1 MARELV
7 RRSLPSGQTARVVMS
22 EAADGDLAVGGP
34 EDLLTSRRKAV
45 VAGRWTWLH
54 QVHGTTVVDVSE
66 PGGGSGSSADAL
78 VTATTVAPL
87 AVQVADCVPVALIS
101 PTGVVAIAH
110 AGWRGLADG
119 VLERTAEAVL
129 TRGGR
134 AAEAVV
140 GPHIGACCYEFGQDD
155 LQNLVDQLGPSVRSR
170 TSDGRPAADLAAAVR
185 AVLDGLSIPVA
196 VADGTCTSCD
206 DRYWSYRATGTACRQ
221 AMVVVLE
228 EAA

>member
-22 EAADGDLAVGGP
+22 EVADGDLAVGGP

-66 PGGGSGSSADAL
+66 PGGGSGSLADAL

-101 PTGVVAIAH
+101 STGVVAIAH
-110 AGWRGLADG
+110 GGWRGLADG

-170 TSDGRPAADLAAAVR
+170 TSDDRPAADLAAGVR

>member
-34 EDLLTSRRKAV
+34 EDVLTSRRKAV
-45 VAGRWTWLH
+45 VPGPWAWLH

-66 PGGGSGSSADAL
+66 PDGGSGSSADAL
-78 VTATTVAPL
+78 VTATTIAPL

-155 LQNLVDQLGPSVRSR
+155 LQNLVDRLGPSVRSW
-170 TSDGRPAADLAAAVR
+170 TTDGQPAADLAAGVR
-185 AVLDGLSIPVA
+185 TVLDGLSIPVA
-196 VADGTCTSCD
+196 IADGTCTSCD

-228 EAA
+228 EAG

>member
-7 RRSLPSGQTARVVMS
+7 RRSLPSGQAARVVMS

-78 VTATTVAPL
+78 VTATTIAPL

-155 LQNLVDQLGPSVRSR
+155 LQNLVDQLGPSIRSW
-170 TSDGRPAADLAAAVR
+170 TTDGQPAADLAAGVR
-185 AVLDGLSIPVA
+185 TVLDGLSIPVA
-196 VADGTCTSCD
+196 IADGTCTSCD

>member
-22 EAADGDLAVGGP
+22 EVADGNLAVGGP
-34 EDLLTSRRKAV
+34 DDLLTSRRKAV
-45 VAGRWTWLH
+45 LAGRWAWLH

-78 VTATTVAPL
+78 VTAVTVAPL

-101 PTGVVAIAH
+101 STGVVAIAH

-129 TRGGR
+129 TQGGR

-155 LQNLVDQLGPSVRSR
+155 LQNLVDRLGSSIRSW
-170 TSDGRPAADLAAAVR
+170 TTDGQPAADLAAGVR
-185 AVLDGLSIPVA
+185 TVLDGLSIPVA
-196 VADGTCTSCD
+196 IADGTCTSCD

-228 EAA
+228 EAG

>member
-34 EDLLTSRRKAV
+34 EDLLISRRRAV
-45 VAGRWTWLH
+45 APGPWAWLH
-54 QVHGTTVVDVSE
+54 QVHGTTVVDVYE

-78 VTATTVAPL
+78 VTATTAAPL

-101 PTGVVAIAH
+101 PIGVVAIAH
-110 AGWRGLADG
+110 AGWRGLANG
-119 VLERTAEAVL
+119 VLEHAAAAVSA
-129 TRGGR
+129 RGGR

-140 GPHIGACCYEFGQDD
+140 GPHIGACCYEFGHDD
-155 LQNLVDQLGPSVRSR
+155 LENLVNQLGPSVRSR
-170 TSDGRPAADLAAAVR
+170 TSDGQLAADLAAGVR
-185 AVLDGLSIPVA
+185 TVLDGLSIPVS
-196 VADGTCTSCD
+196 VADGACTSCD

-221 AMVVVLE
+221 AMVVVLA
-228 EAA
+228 EAG

>member
-1 MARELV
+1 MARELA
-7 RRSLPSGQTARVVMS
+7 RRSLSSGQTARVVMS

-66 PGGGSGSSADAL
+66 PGGGSGSLADAL

-101 PTGVVAIAH
+101 PAGVVAIAH

-129 TRGGR
+129 TQGGR

-155 LQNLVDQLGPSVRSR
+155 LQNLVDRLGSSIRSW
-170 TSDGRPAADLAAAVR
+170 TTDGQPAADLAAGVR
-185 AVLDGLSIPVA
+185 TVLDGLSIPVA
-196 VADGTCTSCD
+196 IADGTCTSCD

>member
-1 MARELV
+1 M
-7 RRSLPSGQTARVVMS
+7 
-22 EAADGDLAVGGP
+22 
-34 EDLLTSRRKAV
+34 
-45 VAGRWTWLH
+45 
-54 QVHGTTVVDVSE
+54 VDVSE

-78 VTATTVAPL
+78 VTATTIAPL

-129 TRGGR
+129 TQGGR

-155 LQNLVDQLGPSVRSR
+155 LQNLVDRLGSSIRSW
-170 TSDGRPAADLAAAVR
+170 TTDGQPAADLAAGVR
-185 AVLDGLSIPVA
+185 TVLDGLSIPVA
-196 VADGTCTSCD
+196 IADGTCTSCD

-228 EAA
+228 EAG

>member
-34 EDLLTSRRKAV
+34 EAVLTSRRKAV
-45 VAGRWTWLH
+45 VAGPWTWLH

-66 PGGGSGSSADAL
+66 PGGGSGSSADVL
-78 VTATTVAPL
+78 VTATTIAPL

-119 VLERTAEAVL
+119 VLEQTAEAVRA
-129 TRGGR
+129 RGGR
-134 AAEAVV
+134 AVEAVV

-155 LQNLVDQLGPSVRSR
+155 LQNLEDRLGPSVRSW
-170 TSDGRPAADLAAAVR
+170 TTDGQPAADLAAGVR
-185 AVLDGLSIPVA
+185 TVLDGLSIPVA
-196 VADGTCTSCD
+196 IADGTCTSGD
-206 DRYWSYRATGTACRQ
+206 DRYWAYRATGTACRQ

-228 EAA
+228 EAG